1 MQESADFEAEEPTK
15 VEAYE
20 TLTETARKWRE
31 ELHREKICAYENQET
46 QGVNQVYQA

>member
-31 ELHREKICAYENQET
+31 ELHREKICAHEIQENQ
-46 QGVNQVYQA
+46 GAH